1 MATRFKDYYAIMGV
15 ARDATADDIKRA
27 YRKLARKFHPDVS
40 KELNAEERFKEV
52 QEAYEV
58 LKDADKRGAYNR
70 LGPNWQHGDSFTP
83 PPEWDP
89 QFSYANEGFANE
101 SEFSDFFASIFG
113 ARAHGRGGGRAGFQM
128 RGQDRS
134 GRIAIP
140 LGDAYA
146 GGTRSFTFANPELD
160 PRGEVRETRRSINVT
175 IPPGVTAG
183 TRMRL
188 AGQGGAGFNG
198 GPAGDLFLEIEFE
211 PHPHF
216 RADGR
221 DIHLTLVVTPTEA
234 ALGAR
239 VVVPTLGGKV
249 EMNVPAGSQGGR
261 KLRLAGRGLPGKPPG
276 DQYVELSIFVPV
288 PRTATDHA
296 LYRDLARA
304 MPVNPR
310 AALGV

>member
-1 MATRFKDYYAIMGV
+1 MATRFKDYYEIMGI

-27 YRKLARKFHPDVS
+27 YRKLARKYHPDVS
-40 KELNAEERFKEV
+40 KEPNAEERFKEV

-58 LKDADKRGAYNR
+58 LKDADKRVAYDR
-70 LGPNWQHGDSFTP
+70 LGPNWRHGDAFTP
-83 PPEWDP
+83 PPDWDP
-89 QFSYANEGFANE
+89 QFNFASEGFANE
-101 SEFSDFFASIFG
+101 SDFSDFFASIFG
-113 ARAHGRGGGRAGFQM
+113 TRPQGRRDGRAGFQM

-134 GRIAIP
+134 VRIAIP
-140 LGDAYA
+140 LADAYA
-146 GGTRSFTFANPELD
+146 GATRSFTFASPEID
-160 PRGEVRETRRSINVT
+160 SRGEVRETRRSVNVT
-175 IPPGVTAG
+175 IPAGITAG

-198 GPAGDLFLEIEFE
+198 GPAGDLFLEVEFE
-211 PHPHF
+211 PHPF
-216 RADGR
+216 LRADGR
-221 DIHLTLVVTPTEA
+221 DIHLTLPVTPTEA

-249 EMNVPAGSQGGR
+249 EMNVPAGSQSGR

-276 DQYVELSIFVPV
+276 DQFIELNIFVPT
-288 PRTATDHA
+288 PRTAADQA